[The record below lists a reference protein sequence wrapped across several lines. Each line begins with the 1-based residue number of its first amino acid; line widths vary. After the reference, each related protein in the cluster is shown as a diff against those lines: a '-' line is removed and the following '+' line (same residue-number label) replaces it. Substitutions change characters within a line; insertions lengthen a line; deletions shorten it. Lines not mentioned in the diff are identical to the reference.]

1 MFKLNYDDKNLDWN
15 NPSIFDYRYIWY
27 LARMVQQRSV
37 GIGLVPAAFNLERYI
52 NIVRNRY
59 FSTYLEYSKIYT

>member
-15 NPSIFDYRYIWY
+15 NASIFDYRYIWY

-37 GIGLVPAAFNLERYI
+37 GIGLVPAVFNLNRYI
-52 NIVRNRY
+52 NIDRNRY